1 MRTRRHLPAPLVVED
16 VPELTGGPRE
26 AWDRCAESAQAPFFY
41 RSWYL
46 NAYRRHPTQPYR
58 SVHHLMFHRPGGGV
72 EAIAPAY
79 LQGDP
84 LGVLGGDG
92 LCLVSGCWQAYHS
105 TLAAVDRTPS
115 ALDAA
120 AEALRRGLAGAAR
133 RSRAPRHGL
142 VNVPADDPAVPALT
156 RAFGPGT
163 PIDSLHELDL
173 RGVRDFE
180 SYLALLSYRTRGQ
193 VRRHLRRAAEN
204 GVDVVIRRPE
214 GELLE
219 TAVGLMVGTAERAGG
234 RGFLTPG
241 RLSGFLRETADHTL
255 LLVARGQ
262 DTVYGVGAVVR
273 DGSALHTTTAGFRT
287 GDLPFSVHTLL
298 LTAAV
303 REAIAT
309 GCDRLVGGRRNTE
322 VKVRF
327 GLREQRLLAFI
338 GRTGP

>member
-1 MRTRRHLPAPLVVED
+1 MRTRRRLPAPLTVED
-16 VPELTGGPRE
+16 VPELTDGSRE
-26 AWDRCAESAQAPFFY
+26 EWDQCVESAQAPFFY

-58 SVHHLMFHRPGGGV
+58 SAHHLMFRRPGGGV

-84 LGVLGGDG
+84 LGVLGDDAP
-92 LCLVSGCWQAYHS
+92 CLVSGCWQAYHS
-105 TLAAVDRTPS
+105 TLATVERTPS
-115 ALDAA
+115 AL
-120 AEALRRGLAGAAR
+120 AEAAGALRSGLAGAACGSGA
-133 RSRAPRHGL
+133 SRYGL
-142 VNVPADDPAVPALT
+142 VNVPADDPTVPALT

-163 PIDSLHELDL
+163 AIDSLHELDL
-173 RGVRDFE
+173 RTVRDFE
-180 SYLALLSYRTRGQ
+180 SYLALLSYRMRGQ
-193 VRRHLRRAAEN
+193 VRRHLRRAAEH

-219 TAVGLMVGTAERAGG
+219 TAVDLMVGTAERAGG
-234 RGFLTPG
+234 RGFLTPR

-262 DTVYGVGAVVR
+262 DTVHGVGALVR
-273 DGSALHTTTAGFRT
+273 DGSALHTTTAGFRA
-287 GDLPFSVHTLL
+287 GSPPFSVHTLL
-298 LTAAV
+298 FTAAV

-327 GLREQRLLAFI
+327 GLREQRLLAFT
-338 GRTGP
+338 GRTDP